1 MYVRNYGIEFCWS
14 LLYCFKINPRHA
26 EGCVCACT
34 HKEGRELDYEKCE
47 CDKGPFRYGDCPL
60 ITLFLCTFMLIQ
72 FRWHTIS
79 QRQNQFFI
87 KANTVN
93 QSTRAPGTQPDWRVD
108 CAGIRERISYV
119 TRECVSRSESHQVE
133 PHLAIPMEKK
143 LMKLPFDFIHIE
155 QHRKLFIN
163 KSQQQFNLS

>member
-1 MYVRNYGIEFCWS
+1 MTYVRNYGNDSFYRCY
-14 LLYCFKINPRHA
+14 YCVEINPRHP
-26 EGCVCACT
+26 EGCVCACA
-34 HKEGRELDYEKCE
+34 HKEGRGSDYEKCE
-47 CDKGPFRYGDCPL
+47 RDKGPFRYGDCPL

-93 QSTRAPGTQPDWRVD
+93 QSTRAPGTQPDWRVE
-108 CAGIRERISYV
+108 CASIHEKISYV
-119 TRECVSRSESHQVE
+119 TRECVSRSESHRVE

-143 LMKLPFDFIHIE
+143 TNEIAVRFYS
-155 QHRKLFIN
+155 HRATQKIIY
-163 KSQQQFNLS
+163 KQITTTI